1 MVMEP
6 GGGNM
11 ALLAQAWKNSEKEG
25 SNFFISVTKSSS
37 GYCDLCS
44 QKGEKKNR
52 HSLVSLPNPLS
63 PHTSVE
69 PYVKCWGVSDL
80 VLEENRSIWG
90 QRNVNM
96 EPQV

>member
-11 ALLAQAWKNSEKEG
+11 AWPLWLRIGKTERAPI
-25 SNFFISVTKSSS
+25 FTSVTKSSS

-52 HSLVSLPNPLS
+52 HRLTSLTNPLS

-69 PYVKCWGVSDL
+69 PYVKYWGVSEL
-80 VLEENRSIWG
+80 VLEENRSIRG
-90 QRNVNM
+90 QRNINM
-96 EPQV
+96 ELQF